1 MDKNFGVSILDKTP
15 ILIRLFTMACFTWAR
30 MTRTS
35 MRSMLQ
41 LARWFGTLQPAALL
55 LVQLLLTI
63 VEVYVGTWDA
73 GNFYAL
79 NSSTGAELWDAKISH
94 VRTTPAVDNGVVYV
108 SSDDFYLH
116 AFNASTGALL
126 WRYLTVSLG
135 DTYAQY
141 NGMFASP
148 AVAEGRVYIG
158 TNEGNILAFGN
169 QSSLPPPQTLSA
181 FNIFLIVLGVLVAL
195 VVVVTVVVLLLKKR
209 LAVKTTL

>member
-1 MDKNFGVSILDKTP
+1 MGSDDKNVY
-15 ILIRLFTMACFTWAR
+15 
-30 MTRTS
+30 
-35 MRSMLQ
+35 
-41 LARWFGTLQPAALL
+41 ALNASTGK
-55 LVQLLLTI
+55 VVWNYTTGGFVI
-63 VEVYVGTWDA
+63 GSVAVDDSRVYVGTWDA

-94 VRTTPAVDNGVVYV
+94 VRTTPAIDNGIVYV

-126 WRYLTVSLG
+126 WKYLTVSPG

-169 QSSLPPPQTLSA
+169 QSTLPPPQILRAS
-181 FNIFLIVLGVLVAL
+181 NIFLIVLGLLVAL
-195 VVVVTVVVLLLKKR
+195 VVVATVVVLLLKKR